1 MELHSKIPT
10 MKTLEFIFFM
20 LSSFLSR
27 QFSQEKNS
35 NNMPIG
41 NRQTISTFNFRFIP
55 RNNFSKISLQTE
67 ILRAGNIRMS
77 FQIVCFTNNQHDHRH
92 NHYHHLEDIFPRT
105 RHRGTSDERKREI
118 AKRAERRRRVA
129 GAISRECRHAC
140 RIAERGDQGKRTL
153 EDWATRT
160 N

>member
-1 MELHSKIPT
+1 MWKHQSL
-10 MKTLEFIFFM
+10 FF
-20 LSSFLSR
+20 LSSRLLRGAFVSLSEA
-27 QFSQEKNS
+27 SQRRRELKKYL
-35 NNMPIG
+35 MR
-41 NRQTISTFNFRFIP
+41 NRKTISSALNFRFVQ
-55 RNNFSKISLQTE
+55 RNNFVTRSE
-67 ILRAGNIRMS
+67 VVRRVDNIRIS
-77 FQIVCFTNNQHDHRH
+77 FQIVCFTNKQHDHRH
-92 NHYHHLEDIFPRT
+92 YHYHHLEDIFPRT
-105 RHRGTSDERKREI
+105 RRRTPEERKREI